1 MTTPSPFPSPSRG
14 EGCVRNLQSSVDLV
28 LAQTGDA
35 EHFAAGAGAFENFDV
50 RLGRIKE
57 VGQEFEAGGVG
68 RTLHRRRRQQN
79 IQGVSGP
86 ADDRVARGPWL
97 DADGNGDVRFGS
109 PLTGCG

>member
-1 MTTPSPFPSPSRG
+1 MHF
-14 EGCVRNLQSSVDLV
+14 V
-28 LAQTGDA
+28 LTQTGDPDDL
-35 EHFAAGAGAFENFDV
+35 GAGMLALENFDV
-50 RLGRIKE
+50 SLRDVEE

-68 RTLHRRRRQQN
+68 RALHRRRHQPN
-79 IQGVSGP
+79 VQGVSGP